1 MSKFNIK
8 AKRKTIPELIYQ
20 TDLKGKVIS
29 PIPYIETTK
38 TDPMPIMLFVEE
50 AYNTGEHEVGDGGNP
65 EPIFE
70 FEVRQF
76 LDMRAVKE
84 VLTLEEFDRVRVALG
99 MDKSEEA
106 KKKGEEIIKRV
117 EESLAGVVPVDQKA
131 QTQKIDEYKKI
142 IEETNKKV
150 ASKKGKN

>member
-1 MSKFNIK
+1 MPKFNIK

-29 PIPYIETTK
+29 PIPYIETTQ

-50 AYNTGEHEVGDGGNP
+50 AFNTGEFEVGDGGTA

-84 VLTLEEFDRVRVALG
+84 VLTTEEFDRVRVALG

-106 KKKGEEIIKRV
+106 KRKGEEMIKRI
-117 EESLAGVVPVDQKA
+117 EESLAGNIIDQK
-131 QTQKIDEYKKI
+131 QKVEKTEEYKKI

-150 ASKKGKN
+150 AKKGKKN

>member
-1 MSKFNIK
+1 
-8 AKRKTIPELIYQ
+8 
-20 TDLKGKVIS
+20 
-29 PIPYIETTK
+29 
-38 TDPMPIMLFVEE
+38 MLFVEE
-50 AYNTGEHEVGDGGNP
+50 AFNTGEFEVGDGGTA

-84 VLTLEEFDRVRVALG
+84 VLTTEEFDRVRVALG

-106 KKKGEEIIKRV
+106 KRKGEEMIKRI
-117 EESLAGVVPVDQKA
+117 EESLAGNIIDQK
-131 QTQKIDEYKKI
+131 QKVEKTEEYKKI

-150 ASKKGKN
+150 AKKGKKN